1 MKAYQTGQRKLL
13 LDFFSAH
20 GGEAFSVDGILAAL
34 PAEAQVSRS
43 AVYRNVDRMVRE
55 GLLRK
60 TLSADGNKALYQ
72 AAADCGTH
80 CERIHLQ
87 CEKCGRVFHMEDA
100 EAEARLRDAL
110 GRSGFRLDE
119 HASLLSGTCR
129 DCDGAE
135 AQR

>member
-1 MKAYQTGQRKLL
+1 MKTYKTGQRKLL
-13 LDFFSAH
+13 LDFFTAH

-34 PAEAQVSRS
+34 PAEARVSRS
-43 AVYRNVDRMVRE
+43 AVYRNVDRMARE

-60 TLSADGNKALYQ
+60 TLAADGSRTLYQ
-72 AAADCGTH
+72 AVDCGEK

-110 GRSGFRLDE
+110 GRSGFKLDE

-129 DCDGAE
+129 ACGEEE
-135 AQR
+135 AKA

>member
-1 MKAYQTGQRKLL
+1 MRDYQTEQRRLL
-13 LDFFSAH
+13 LDFFRAH
-20 GGEAFSVDGILAAL
+20 GGETFSVDGILASL

-43 AVYRNVDRMVRE
+43 AVYRNVDRMARE

-60 TLSADGNKALYQ
+60 TLAADGRRALYQ
-72 AAADCGTH
+72 AVRCGEQ

-110 GRSGFRLDE
+110 GRSGFTLDE
-119 HASLLSGTCR
+119 HTSLLSGTCR
-129 DCDGAE
+129 DCGE
-135 AQR
+135 GGTKP